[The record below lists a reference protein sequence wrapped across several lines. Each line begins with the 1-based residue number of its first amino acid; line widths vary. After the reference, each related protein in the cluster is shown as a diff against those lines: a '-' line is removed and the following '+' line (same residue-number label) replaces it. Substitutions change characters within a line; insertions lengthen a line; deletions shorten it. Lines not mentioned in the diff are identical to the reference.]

1 MDSYDYRMFIV
12 NQYRQLERKYYQ
24 SVIDTKTFKTLVNVL
39 SEVLNPV
46 VLSQQDSQIKE
57 RLESGL

>member
-1 MDSYDYRMFIV
+1 MDSYEYRMFIV
-12 NQYRQLERKYYQ
+12 HQYRQLERKYYQ
-24 SVIDTKTFKTLVNVL
+24 NVIDTKTFKTLVNVL